1 MRPKIDRVTIIF
13 NVRDIDRTQR
23 FYQEHLGLDFQRIDD
38 GDHGSFLMASIGTDI
53 EVMAF
58 KGDPKPG
65 NTPNVVFNLPDGG
78 IDTVIA
84 SFAAAGIE
92 IVTPVSQAPDG
103 WFADFRDPDGHIV
116 SFYQS
121 EKLPRD
127 AA

>member
-13 NVRDIDRTQR
+13 NVSDIDRTER
-23 FYQEHLGLDFQRIDD
+23 FYRDHLGLDFTRYDD
-38 GDHGSFLMASIGTDI
+38 DDHGAFLMTSIGSNV

-65 NTPNVVFNLPDGG
+65 NTPNVVFNLPDGR

-84 SFAAAGIE
+84 SLAAAGIE

-121 EKLPRD
+121 EKLPRGE
-127 AA
+127 A

>member
-13 NVRDIDRTQR
+13 NVSDIDRTER
-23 FYQEHLGLDFQRIDD
+23 FYRDHLGLDFTRYDD
-38 GDHGSFLMASIGTDI
+38 GDHGSFLMTSIGSNV

-84 SFAAAGIE
+84 SLAAAGIE

-121 EKLPRD
+121 EKLPRGE
-127 AA
+127 A

>member
-1 MRPKIDRVTIIF
+1 MPPRIDRVTIIF
-13 NVRDIDRTQR
+13 NVRDINRTEH
-23 FYQEHLGLDFQRIDD
+23 FYRDHLGLDFKRYEDNDQ
-38 GDHGSFLMASIGTDI
+38 GAFLMASIGADI

-58 KGDPKPG
+58 KGDPRPG

-92 IVTPVSQAPDG
+92 IVTPVSPAPDG
-103 WFADFRDPDGHIV
+103 WFAEFRDPDGHIL

-121 EKLPRD
+121 EKLARTS
-127 AA
+127 A

>member
-1 MRPKIDRVTIIF
+1 MPPKIDGVTIIF
-13 NVRDIDRTQR
+13 NVRDIDRTER
-23 FYQEHLGLDFQRIDD
+23 FYREHLGIDFERYGDD
-38 GDHGSFLMASIGTDI
+38 DHGAFLTARLGAQV

-92 IVTPVSQAPDG
+92 IVTPVSEAPGG
-103 WFADFRDPDGHIV
+103 WFADFRDPDGHTV

-121 EKLPRD
+121 ETLPRTS
-127 AA
+127 A

>member
-23 FYQEHLGLDFQRIDD
+23 FYQDHLGLDFTRYDD
-38 GDHGSFLMASIGTDI
+38 DDHGAFLMASIGSDI

-65 NTPNVVFNLPDGG
+65 NTPNVVFNLPGGG
-78 IDTVIA
+78 IDSAIA
-84 SFAAAGIE
+84 SLAAAGVE

-103 WFADFRDPDGHIV
+103 WFADFRDPDGHTV

-121 EKLPRD
+121 EKLPRG